1 MDTEILHLLY
11 DMARNNDKS
20 IKSISEEIGKP
31 YSTLM
36 RELDPA
42 DKGAKLGVELLSP
55 LMQSC
60 ESIAPLRLLASRLG
74 YRVVANK
81 NITPDKGSLHE
92 ELLDTYQALVE
103 YHRAMLEKQPL
114 EVVSRYREVLIRQL
128 KEDFVAF
135 MSAKDEDGA
144 DMPPDAPEA
153 IQPRGGQLPGRA

>member
-1 MDTEILHLLY
+1 MDQDILHLLY
-11 DMARNNDKS
+11 DLARNSSKS

-42 DKGAKLGVELLSP
+42 DKGAKLGVELLLP
-55 LMQSC
+55 LMRSC
-60 ESIAPLRLLASRLG
+60 ESIAPLRFMADRLG

-81 NITPDKGSLHE
+81 NITPDKTTLHE

-103 YHRAMLEKQPL
+103 YHRAMLERQPL
-114 EVVSRYREVLIRQL
+114 EVVSGYREVLIRQL

-135 MSAKDEDGA
+135 MSNKPVEQDPQRLD
-144 DMPPDAPEA
+144 PPEPERPSSRA
-153 IQPRGGQLPGRA
+153 QSGRV